1 MKFSNRIM
9 RFQEGGPMPAEDP
22 AMQEGAPAGPEGA
35 PEQGGAP
42 AGPEQGG
49 LEQQMQQM
57 AGQLVEML
65 MQQIGDPQ
73 AVMAILQMAMEMVG
87 QAAQGGPQ
95 GPAPAYQKRG
105 GRLYRIR

>member
-22 AMQEGAPAGPEGA
+22 AMQEGAPMGPEGA
-35 PEQGGAP
+35 PAEGGAP
-42 AGPEQGG
+42 AGPEQGAG
-49 LEQQMQQM
+49 PEQQLQQM

-73 AVMAILQMAMEMVG
+73 AVMAVLQMATEMVG
-87 QAAQGGPQ
+87 QAAQGGPT
-95 GPAPAYQKRG
+95 PAYQKLG
-105 GRLYRIR
+105 GRLVRVR